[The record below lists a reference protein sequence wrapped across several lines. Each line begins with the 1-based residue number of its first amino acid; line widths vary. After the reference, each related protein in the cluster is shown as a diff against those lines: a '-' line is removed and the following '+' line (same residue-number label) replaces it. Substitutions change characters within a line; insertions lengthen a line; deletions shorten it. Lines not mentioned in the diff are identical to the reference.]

1 MIKRVDAKSTTSYF
15 LGPTFLGTP
24 IYLQLIHINQ
34 RANIHLRI
42 FLKVSKSISKSWNS
56 YFTYLWTN
64 LGPIPICVLE
74 TTAQCVRDKD
84 CFLFIFFLSYFTTKK
99 KAFAPPPPYLWS
111 GVSGTYLTVEKRAK
125 RIPDITVETTF
136 LFFSMRSFL
145 FDIRH

>member
-1 MIKRVDAKSTTSYF
+1 MFLFYCEVYISLSMIKRVDAKSTTSYF

-24 IYLQLIHINQ
+24 IYLQLIYINQ

-42 FLKVSKSISKSWNS
+42 FLKVSKSTSMSWNS

-84 CFLFIFFLSYFTTKK
+84 CFLF
-99 KAFAPPPPYLWS
+99 
-111 GVSGTYLTVEKRAK
+111 
-125 RIPDITVETTF
+125 
-136 LFFSMRSFL
+136 LFFSLLLYYKEESFCPTYL
-145 FDIRH
+145 S